1 MTVFLCFHSSHFS
14 DETYSLTKDRQKACR
29 GHGFRARTVGSR
41 SISECQTH
49 PGLSAAL
56 EAMLSSGP
64 RAVGASC
71 CVSSVS
77 PLCHRPCEFS
87 TSGLHCCCSLL
98 GCGLLFETTWPI
110 ARKAPQSRIS
120 QANEMGCHF
129 LLQNSDGIHISCI
142 ADSLPLSHRG
152 R

>member
-1 MTVFLCFHSSHFS
+1 MQRSWCQG
-14 DETYSLTKDRQKACR
+14 KDRR
-29 GHGFRARTVGSR
+29 VPLHLRMPNPPRAFQLPWRP
-41 SISECQTH
+41 CFPQD
-49 PGLSAAL
+49 PGLRVHLDAL
-56 EAMLSSGP
+56 
-64 RAVGASC
+64 
-71 CVSSVS
+71 VSFVS

-87 TSGLHCCCSLL
+87 TSGLRCCCCLL
-98 GCGLLFETTWPI
+98 GCVLLFETTWPI